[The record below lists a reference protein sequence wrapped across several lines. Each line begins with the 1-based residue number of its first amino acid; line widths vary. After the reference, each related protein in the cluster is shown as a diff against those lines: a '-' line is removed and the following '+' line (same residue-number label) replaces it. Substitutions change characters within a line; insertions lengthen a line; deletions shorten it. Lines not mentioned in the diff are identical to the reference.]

1 MVVNHQ
7 TNASAK
13 AMAKTLAKTLADG
26 VVTVAIG
33 PELFILYS
41 AIWRSGSVP
50 TISHII
56 LGGVSL

>member
-1 MVVNHQ
+1 VVVNHQ

-13 AMAKTLAKTLADG
+13 AMAKTLADG
-26 VVTVAIG
+26 VVTIAIG

-41 AIWRSGSVP
+41 AIWRSGFVP
-50 TISHII
+50 TMSHII